1 MWKRHGS
8 SEMVESASATSSPTA
23 VTASQEVQEVHV
35 PAEKP
40 VTAATSTSNIAALVP
55 EPSEKGS
62 PVPTDVTR
70 STAGDLVLRN
80 NTTSTASKSEL
91 NQIIDNCTNSLAK
104 KETAPTDPI
113 WETYHPTRKEAWG
126 VFDTSMKA
134 PSFAC
139 GVLVGDN
146 SGIFQVSTDKKA
158 TLFLSMSQ
166 SNYASWKEQHDKDTL
181 PHKDA
186 RFRTKLKPHESSAI
200 LKHMKRVKI
209 EYPYVY
215 HPDALSILCTLMN
228 DNWVSTYSQSSGSTK
243 KQERI
248 NVGCVE
254 IVLLPPL
261 PRKLGRRL
269 CQLGH
274 SETFSPRPNMTM
286 NKLNQIWG
294 KVGTLRTVTC
304 SEPII
309 EEFKLS
315 HEMFLEYAPPD
326 ALRGKLNGFT
336 NMAALFQSRVG
347 LRWNHLDHTRWKEIQ
362 IIESPMDDEPLRS
375 SNSTNSTA
383 QSSTA
388 TAATPKVKPRTGLKS
403 IDKLKQGSSKSK
415 TIGKG
420 GAKPAAK
427 ALSKAPSKP
436 ASKTGPKTGLKTGPK
451 AAPKA
456 APKAGAKPQARPV
469 STQASK
475 APVSASKKA
484 ATKAPVTE
492 SSDTESSESES
503 DDGGGLQRSL
513 ARTPSVSVP
522 KPLITEKRTNGAAPT
537 TKRKVANKNSKG
549 KESSQSSGPDDVSSA
564 GNSSE
569 ESDSDSVSDS
579 DSESEKASP
588 KRPKVSATP
597 YKAAVPVAT
606 KAATTSATPVTNLQE
621 MVAPI
626 CERIHEWQ
634 TKSTMSISSDTHE
647 RISKDVALLAGG
659 KSDIGILSAALSII
673 DQLLVTVRERGENLD
688 AGNNLTAVQL
698 ARLNELTTNTHEFG
712 NGTMEGVQTA
722 IESSK
727 NMTASLEKV
736 LSSGTRVL
744 KTNMVVLQS
753 FARANNAAVSAVET
767 ETETEKSA
775 ADA

>member
-1 MWKRHGS
+1 
-8 SEMVESASATSSPTA
+8 MVEPVSATSSPTA
-23 VTASQEVQEVHV
+23 LTATQAVQEVHV
-35 PAEKP
+35 SAEKP
-40 VTAATSTSNIAALVP
+40 VTAATSASNAIALVP
-55 EPSEKGS
+55 EPMEKRS

-91 NQIIDNCTNSLAK
+91 NQIIENCTNSLAK

-126 VFDTSMKA
+126 VFDTSMKV

-158 TLFLSMSQ
+158 TLFLSMTQ

-200 LKHMKRVKI
+200 LKHMRRVKI

-248 NVGCVE
+248 NVGDVE

-274 SETFSPRPNMTM
+274 SETFSPRPNMTT
-286 NKLNQIWG
+286 NKLNQMWG

-304 SEPII
+304 SDPII

-347 LRWNHLDHTRWKEIQ
+347 LRWNHLDHTRWKEIHT
-362 IIESPMDDEPLRS
+362 IESPMDDDPPRS
-375 SNSTNSTA
+375 SSSTNSTA

-388 TAATPKVKPRTGLKS
+388 TAATPKVKPRAGLKS
-403 IDKLKQGSSKSK
+403 IDKLKQVSSKSK
-415 TIGKG
+415 TIVKG
-420 GAKPAAK
+420 GPKPTARAPSK
-427 ALSKAPSKP
+427 ALCKP
-436 ASKTGPKTGLKTGPK
+436 ASKTGPKAAPKAALK

-456 APKAGAKPQARPV
+456 APKAGAKPPPRPV
-469 STQASK
+469 STESSK
-475 APVSASKKA
+475 APTPASKKA

-503 DDGGGLQRSL
+503 EDGGELHRSL
-513 ARTPSVSVP
+513 AKTPSASVP
-522 KPLITEKRTNGAAPT
+522 KALITEKRTNGTASTSKSA
-537 TKRKVANKNSKG
+537 KRKVSIKNSKG
-549 KESSQSSGPDDVSSA
+549 NESPQSSGPDDVSSA

-588 KRPKVSATP
+588 KRSKVSATG

-606 KAATTSATPVTNLQE
+606 KAATTAATPVTNLQE

-626 CERIHEWQ
+626 CDRIHEWQ

-698 ARLNELTTNTHEFG
+698 ARLHELTTNTHEFG
-712 NGTMEGVQTA
+712 NGTMEGVQAA

-753 FARANNAAVSAVET
+753 FARANNATVSAVET